1 MLLLEEIQALDDLEL
16 EGKRVFLRCDLDTP
30 LSKEGRFAEPW
41 RIESVASTVKKLQ
54 ELGAR
59 VIVGSRF
66 GEGRKKSDKSSSKGV
81 ASIEPAAAYLSELLE
96 CEVLL
101 PDGCV
106 GDSLK
111 KVLLDLKSNQICVLE
126 NLLNEEH
133 EGQSAEAFARKLN
146 EYVDAYV
153 GDSMRALAQ
162 GGATV
167 IDLPSLVEFSAAGP
181 QLLRELQAIARIRS
195 GIDTPR
201 VIIWGGNSLSN
212 RVDLLK
218 RLAQH
223 AQYVVLVG
231 VAGNTM
237 LHALHGPLGT
247 SKVEEE
253 YLAGARTL
261 FEQLGDK
268 LILPTDL
275 VCAASPKAAAGIER
289 HYSALHADEMALD
302 IGPQTRARIEEL
314 VQKAGTAIW
323 CGSVG
328 FQKSPTFAEGTL
340 SLLSALKKTEGF
352 TMVVGDDSVA
362 AAHALG
368 GDALAS
374 IDCVAQGG
382 QATLAL
388 LDENKLLGLEA
399 LRGTNS

>member
-1 MLLLEEIQALDDLEL
+1 
-16 EGKRVFLRCDLDTP
+16 
-30 LSKEGRFAEPW
+30 
-41 RIESVASTVKKLQ
+41 
-54 ELGAR
+54 
-59 VIVGSRF
+59 
-66 GEGRKKSDKSSSKGV
+66 
-81 ASIEPAAAYLSELLE
+81 SELLE

-275 VCAASPKAAAGIER
+275 VCAASPKAAAG
-289 HYSALHADEMALD
+289 
-302 IGPQTRARIEEL
+302 
-314 VQKAGTAIW
+314 
-323 CGSVG
+323 
-328 FQKSPTFAEGTL
+328 
-340 SLLSALKKTEGF
+340 
-352 TMVVGDDSVA
+352 
-362 AAHALG
+362 
-368 GDALAS
+368 
-374 IDCVAQGG
+374 
-382 QATLAL
+382 
-388 LDENKLLGLEA
+388 
-399 LRGTNS
+399 